1 MRYTTRRGQPHLLA
15 LLWSALVLGLVL
27 TVIPAVPASA
37 HAYLESSDPAQDAQL
52 SAAPDSV
59 SLVFDDDIQVQFTK
73 VTLAVG
79 SAAPAT
85 LATDIADQTVV
96 VPVPASIAGRQP
108 PGSTESWKVTYRTVA
123 GDGHPVEGTL
133 SFRVT
138 ASSPGASPATKVPT
152 PAGTSASGATTQGPD
167 AQPRAGDA
175 RQQAAADAAEP
186 FPWPTVGLLSAGT
199 LVLASVLWLLA
210 RHARRSGHR

>member
-15 LLWSALVLGLVL
+15 LLWSALLLGLVL

-37 HAYLESSDPAQDAQL
+37 HAYLESSDPAVDAQL
-52 SAAPDSV
+52 SAAPDRV

-73 VTLAVG
+73 VTLAIG

-85 LATDIADQTVV
+85 LATDITDHTVM

-108 PGSTESWKVTYRTVA
+108 TGSTEPWKITYRTVA

-133 SFRVT
+133 SFTVT
-138 ASSPGASPATKVPT
+138 ASSPGASPATEA
-152 PAGTSASGATTQGPD
+152 PALSIPSPDRSTQ
-167 AQPRAGDA
+167 ALAGDA

-199 LVLASVLWLLA
+199 LILAAVLWLLA